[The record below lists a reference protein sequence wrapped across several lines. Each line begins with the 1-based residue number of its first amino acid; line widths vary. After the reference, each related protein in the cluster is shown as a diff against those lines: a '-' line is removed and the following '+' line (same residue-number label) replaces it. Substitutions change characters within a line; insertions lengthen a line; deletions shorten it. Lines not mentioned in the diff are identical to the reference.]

1 MDRDTSPGGGMLAP
15 LKNGTFRAM
24 WLGTLVSN
32 FGGLIQA
39 VGAAWLMT
47 SLTQSA
53 DMVALVQSA
62 TTLPVM
68 LLSLVSGAIA
78 DSFDRRRVLIA
89 AQVFMLC
96 VSAGLALC
104 AWWGLA
110 TPWLL
115 LGFTF
120 LIGCGVALNNPSWQ
134 ASIGDIVP
142 RTMLPAAVA
151 LNSMAFNITRSVG
164 PAIGGAI
171 VALAGAAGAFAVNA
185 LTYLPLVLMLVL
197 WSPERRTERLPR
209 ERLVGAMGAG
219 LRYVAMSPNI
229 LRIYGRS
236 FLFGL
241 SSIAVLALLPIIA
254 QTRIAGGP
262 ITYGVLLGAFG
273 IGAVGGALSTGR
285 LRALLGSEA
294 IVRSAFLAFAACAA
308 ICAVSETIYLACLGL
323 VAGGAAWVTA
333 LSLFNTTVQLSTP
346 RWVVGRSLSLYQAAT
361 FGGMALGSWL
371 WGVLADAHGVDVA
384 LGSAAGALVIGAA
397 VGLRSP
403 LPKLIDLDLDP
414 LNRFR
419 EPAIAIDLQPRSGP
433 IAVLIEY
440 RIEEGSLASFLET
453 MAERERV
460 RRRDGA
466 RHWTLTRDLEDA
478 ELWYEYY
485 QTPTWT
491 DYVRHN
497 SRPTLSD
504 AAIGDTLRAL
514 HKGPDRPRVHRMLV
528 RPAAPRQSAPVVPT
542 APDIH

>member
-1 MDRDTSPGGGMLAP
+1 MEQAKVPAAGMLAP
-15 LKNGTFRAM
+15 LKDGTFRAM

-47 SLTQSA
+47 SLTHSA
-53 DMVALVQSA
+53 DMVALVQAA

-68 LLSLVSGAIA
+68 LLSLVSGAVA
-78 DSFDRRRVLIA
+78 DSFDRRRVLII
-89 AQVFMLC
+89 AQAFMLA
-96 VSAGLALC
+96 VSAALALC
-104 AWWGLA
+104 ALWGMV

-120 LIGCGVALNNPSWQ
+120 LLGCGVALNNPSWQ
-134 ASIGDIVP
+134 ASVGDIVSRP
-142 RTMLPAAVA
+142 MLPAAVA

-171 VALAGAAGAFAVNA
+171 VAAAGAAGAFAVNA
-185 LTYLPLVLMLVL
+185 FTYLPFIVLLFL
-197 WSPERRTERLPR
+197 WRPARPAQLLPR
-209 ERLVGAMGAG
+209 ERLFTAMGAG
-219 LRYVAMSPNI
+219 LRYVAMSPH
-229 LRIYGRS
+229 LLTIYGRS
-236 FLFGL
+236 FLFG
-241 SSIAVLALLPIIA
+241 STSIAVLALLPIVA
-254 QTRIAGGP
+254 QTRVGGGP

-273 IGAVGGALSTGR
+273 IGAVGGAFSTGR
-285 LRALLGSEA
+285 LRAVLGSEA
-294 IVRSAFLAFAACAA
+294 IVRIAFLAFALCAA
-308 ICAVSETIYLACLGL
+308 VCAMSDTILVTCLGL

-346 RWVVGRSLSLYQAAT
+346 RWVVGRALSLYQAAT

-371 WGVLADAHGVDVA
+371 WGLLADTHGVATA
-384 LGSAAGALVIGAA
+384 LGAAAGAMVVGAA
-397 VGLRSP
+397 VGLRKP
-403 LPKLIDLDLDP
+403 LPRMMEIDLDP

-419 EPAIAIDLQPRSGP
+419 EPSVAIDIQPRSGP

-440 RIEEGSLASFLET
+440 RIVDADLTAFLET
-453 MAERERV
+453 MSERERV

-466 RHWTLTRDLEDA
+466 RHWTLTRDLEDP

-491 DYVRHN
+491 EYVRHN
-497 SRPTLSD
+497 TRPTLAD
-504 AAIGDTLRAL
+504 AAVGDTLRAL
-514 HKGPDRPRVHRMLV
+514 HHGPERPRVHRMIV
-528 RPAAPRQSAPVVPT
+528 RPAVPRRTTPVVPA